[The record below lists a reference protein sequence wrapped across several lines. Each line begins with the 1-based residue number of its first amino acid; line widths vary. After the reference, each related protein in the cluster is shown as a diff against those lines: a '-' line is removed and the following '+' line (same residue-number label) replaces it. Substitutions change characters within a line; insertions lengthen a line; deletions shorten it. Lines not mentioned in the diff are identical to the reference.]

1 MNKAELVA
9 LNNMPDVARHELV
22 MPQVTLDWVGMSGI
36 HQPLLIKD
44 GDKINQTQSLVQI
57 YVNLGDELAKGIH
70 MSRLYLILDEH
81 SETRPLTTAGL
92 KLLLRS
98 MLESHRELSSR
109 AFVKFDFDYYLR
121 RSALV
126 SDNSGW
132 NCYPVSIR
140 GELVEG
146 AIALELA
153 IGVQYSSTC
162 PASAALARQ
171 LIQQQFESDF
181 GTSGQVSAEQVI
193 AWLGSEQGIVAT
205 PHSQRSDARILVR
218 LEDGIE
224 NFPITEIIDAVED
237 TLKTPVQTAVKR
249 EDEQQ
254 FALLNGQNLMF
265 IEDAGRRLKN
275 RLNTD
280 DRLSDFW
287 VRIEHHES
295 LHAHDAVGV
304 FIKGVEDGYQP
315 TP

>member
-109 AFVKFDFDYYLR
+109 AFVQFDFDYYLR

-126 SDNSGW
+126 SDNSLAAGLLLQKMPGQAIDEDDW
-132 NCYPVSIR
+132 NRLGFV
-140 GELVEG
+140 
-146 AIALELA
+146 
-153 IGVQYSSTC
+153 
-162 PASAALARQ
+162 AA
-171 LIQQQFESDF
+171 
-181 GTSGQVSAEQVI
+181 
-193 AWLGSEQGIVAT
+193 
-205 PHSQRSDARILVR
+205 
-218 LEDGIE
+218 
-224 NFPITEIIDAVED
+224 
-237 TLKTPVQTAVKR
+237 TLKTDDFPGADGVELIGKLFAEDDVRVYEGQNVTFSCRCSQQRAEEVLR
-249 EDEQQ
+249 MLGEDETRE
-254 FALLNGQNLMF
+254 ALDEQGSIDVTCEYCGRQRSFDSVDISRVFTDNVV
-265 IEDAGRRLKN
+265 AGPDN
-275 RLNTD
+275 
-280 DRLSDFW
+280 
-287 VRIEHHES
+287 I
-295 LHAHDAVGV
+295 
-304 FIKGVEDGYQP
+304 Q
-315 TP
+315 